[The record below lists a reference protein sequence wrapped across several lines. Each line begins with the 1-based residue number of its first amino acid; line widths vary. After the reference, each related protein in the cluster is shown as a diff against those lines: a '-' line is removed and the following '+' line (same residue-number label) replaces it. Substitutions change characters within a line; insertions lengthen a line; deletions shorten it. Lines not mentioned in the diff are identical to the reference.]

1 MLAKIFDSSNI
12 FEEISIFEGLRRFF
26 KIPKNL
32 GLRLRSIFNFR
43 CNTDTNVLNAPTFQ
57 ASHAELTWLNER
69 EDRELTRDWADKNL
83 KLAEV
88 EQYYEVG

>member
-1 MLAKIFDSSNI
+1 MMAILVYIQ
-12 FEEISIFEGLRRFF
+12 
-26 KIPKNL
+26 NL
-32 GLRLRSIFNFR
+32 
-43 CNTDTNVLNAPTFQ
+43 LNAPTFQ

-88 EQYYEVG
+88 EQYYEVGLTLNCLSITFKTCDWP